1 MYSRQEASQLR
12 QEFWTSFGQ
21 YMLPVLSA
29 EGEKI
34 NWINYKTGEK
44 DIYFKMQAD
53 NKKAIIGI
61 ELTHKDAGIQH
72 LYFEQFVE
80 LKKILEDSL
89 GEEWTWQF
97 HAADENGR
105 LISRIY
111 TEQTGVSIFKKED
124 WPALI
129 SFFKPR
135 MIALDEFWSMV
146 KYGFEALR

>member
-12 QEFWTSFGQ
+12 QEFWTSFGL
-21 YMLPVLSA
+21 YMTPVLSA

-44 DIYFKMQAD
+44 EIYFKMHAD
-53 NKKAIIGI
+53 NKKASIGI
-61 ELTHKDAGIQH
+61 ELTHKEAGIQQ
-72 LYFEQFVE
+72 LYFEQFLE
-80 LKKILEDSL
+80 LKKLLEEAI
-89 GEEWTWQF
+89 GEEWTWQLHTLNEQGKPVSKVF
-97 HAADENGR
+97 
-105 LISRIY
+105 
-111 TEQTGVSIFKKED
+111 TEIGPVSIFKKED

-135 MIALDEFWSMV
+135 MMALDEFWSSA